1 MQDTRSLLP
10 SLPRKHRPAC
20 PGIALGALIS
30 LCLAAGAAS
39 AQQPTAE
46 QKSAI
51 QSACRSDFM
60 TQCSGV
66 TPGGKAALSC
76 LQQHSSSL
84 SATCRQAVGAI
95 SGTGGAAAT
104 QPPAAAAP
112 ATTAQPAPTF
122 TPRQEMVIAREACGG
137 DFRAYCRAVPLGGG
151 RGITCLRQN
160 MQRLSP
166 SCRKVLSSGL

>member
-1 MQDTRSLLP
+1 MLHSL
-10 SLPRKHRPAC
+10 SPRKHGNAL
-20 PGIALGALIS
+20 GQALGALIS
-30 LCLAAGAAS
+30 LCVLAAGAAS
-39 AQQPTAE
+39 AQQPTAAE
-46 QKSAI
+46 KSAI

-60 TQCSGV
+60 AQCSGV
-66 TPGGKAALSC
+66 TPGGKAALTC

-84 SATCRQAVGAI
+84 SAACRQSVGAV
-95 SGTGGAAAT
+95 SGSGGAAAT
-104 QPPAAAAP
+104 QPPAAQAP

-122 TPRQEMVIAREACGG
+122 TPRQEMSIARGACGG

-151 RGITCLRQN
+151 RGIMCLRQN